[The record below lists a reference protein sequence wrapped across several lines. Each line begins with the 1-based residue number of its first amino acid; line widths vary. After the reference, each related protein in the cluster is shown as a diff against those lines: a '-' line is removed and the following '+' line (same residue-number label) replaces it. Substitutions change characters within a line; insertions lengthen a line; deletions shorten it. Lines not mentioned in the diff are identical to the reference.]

1 VYKLL
6 KLLIPFMITSQ
17 VAVVA
22 TSSRPLVLDGP
33 KAVDNFA
40 FVENQLLASSRYTQ
54 PDTYPQ
60 AIEEAFTS
68 TYQLFYTPNQ
78 LRDLGF
84 VQVLDN
90 ATFNLYIEKDSFSLV
105 LENKLT
111 GTMFSSRPEFQGYSG
126 SREDNVA
133 NRNLMN
139 SGLWIESLRATNV
152 SNSAIR
158 VESLYTLANVDYE
171 NNGSQNLDNINPLR
185 PYELKAG
192 SYNTNAVSVNLIEQE
207 HSHVTYQIQLSS
219 YGFVFDVSIGL
230 SSNGFFVDFDPSTIQ
245 ENDTRFRLT
254 GLQFFPYFGSA
265 RENAF
270 PGYMVIPD
278 GNGAL
283 IRTNKQYDTSFQ
295 ADYYGSDRGYGRT
308 SIAQLTMPVFGFI
321 HRVNDQGFWTEI
333 ESGAE
338 HSTMLAQFW
347 GRGTRY
353 HRLTNRFNLRR
364 VYRNIINRAG
374 DGSDVIPPEH
384 VLTPFRAHYRVLEGN
399 QANYVGMANAYQ
411 AQLVNRGILQAQ
423 SYISMPIHLNWLL
436 TEQEPAFFGTSQ
448 ITMTTPSHVNTY
460 SRQLFEQGVKQQTIG
475 LAGWST
481 DGYTYYAPYR
491 TQFAN
496 RSSLANT
503 IDSLQERGFE
513 TYLEQGYITS
523 TSRSRRVDFN
533 RDVARNYSKLKMSRA
548 SSRFDSD
555 NLNFYH
561 LYPEQAYAMMRND
574 VRTFESLGVDGLLMR
589 DFGNVLTSYY
599 DGQRRNR
606 THTMGILED
615 MAQLMGSFALSTPHA
630 YMLAHAKHYMDVPIT
645 NAQLDLYTDLVPFV
659 TYTLRGYMAMYTPY
673 LNFNALG
680 KERLL
685 QMIDFGVFPSYLLTH
700 AASTNLRYTYSNRYF
715 TTAFS
720 DFENDIVDV
729 YAYVSAIYKDVAE
742 GKIVS
747 RTILTPGVTQIQ
759 YDHGVILYVNY
770 RSQPYTVNGVTIR
783 ARDVEVV
790 RP

>member
-1 VYKLL
+1 MYKLL
-6 KLLIPFMITSQ
+6 KFLIPLIVTSQ

-22 TSSRPLVLDGP
+22 TSSRPLIFDEP

-40 FVENQLLASSRYTQ
+40 FVENQLLGSSRYTQ

-60 AIEEAFTS
+60 AIDEAFIS
-68 TYQLFYTPNQ
+68 TYQLSYTPQQ
-78 LRDLGF
+78 LSDLRF
-84 VQVLDN
+84 EKVLDN
-90 ATFNLYIEKDSFSLV
+90 ETFNLFIEKDSFSLV
-105 LENKLT
+105 LENKRT
-111 GTMFSSRPEFQGYSG
+111 GTMLSSRPEFQGYSG

-133 NRNLMN
+133 SRNQMN
-139 SGLWIESLRATNV
+139 SGLWVESLRTTNV

-158 VESLYTLANVDYE
+158 VESLYTLADVDYA
-171 NNGSQNLDNINPLR
+171 NNGSQNLDNIDPIR
-185 PYELKAG
+185 PFELESG
-192 SYNTNAVSVNLIEQE
+192 SYDTNAVSVERVEENDTT
-207 HSHVTYQIQLSS
+207 VTYEIQLSA
-219 YGFVFDVSIGL
+219 YRFVFRVSIGL
-230 SSNGFFVDFDPSTIQ
+230 SLDGFFVDFDPTTIQ
-245 ENDTRFRLT
+245 ENDDRFRLT

-265 RENAF
+265 REDAY

-283 IRTNKQYDTSFQ
+283 IRTNKAYDTSFQ

-308 SIAQLTMPVFGFI
+308 SIAQLTMPVFGLI

-347 GRGTRY
+347 VRNTLY

-374 DGSDVIPPEH
+374 DGSDVIPSEH

-411 AQLVNRGILQAQ
+411 SQLVNRGILQAQ
-423 SYISMPIHLNWLL
+423 SYDSMPIHLNWLL

-448 ITMTTPSHVNTY
+448 ITMTSPSQVDAY
-460 SRQLFEQGVKQQTIG
+460 SQQLYEQGIEQQTIG

-503 IDSLQERGFE
+503 IDNLQERGFE

-523 TSRSRRVDFN
+523 TSLSRRVDFN
-533 RDVARNYSKLKMSRA
+533 RDVARNYSKLKMSRE

-561 LYPEQAYAMMRND
+561 LYPEQSYTMMRND
-574 VRTFESLGVDGLLMR
+574 VRSFESLGVDGLLMR
-589 DFGNVLTSYY
+589 DFGNVLTSYF
-599 DGQRRNR
+599 DGQRRSR

-615 MAQLMGSFALSTPHA
+615 MAQLMGGFALSTPHA

-720 DFENDIVDV
+720 DFEDDIVDV
-729 YAYVSAIYKDVAE
+729 YAYVSAIYEDVAE

-747 RTILTPGVTQIQ
+747 RTMLTNGVTQID
-759 YDHGVILYVNY
+759 YDHGVTLYVNY
-770 RSQPYTVNGVTIR
+770 RSQPYTVNGVTIG
-783 ARDVEVV
+783 ALDVEVV
-790 RP
+790 RL